1 VAKGIERIL
10 LNGLSKVN
18 YKDKSTHT
26 AVCRKV
32 ITCSNSTSIR
42 LILYTGYMRLVISIA
57 MVYFVVALFVCGPA
71 VGAASSTIPSAPVSP
86 TFTTASLQGSA
97 NQTLE
102 ATTMG
107 RVGEGL
113 QSPQNTFLGSPP
125 LSFHNSESGQINQGY
140 QTPLLGL
147 GTNLQ
152 TFSTQSS
159 EQRLPPTSNTHGS
172 QPAPDFGSDSSMM
185 THVSPLDTSVTSEPN
200 TPLLQPNLQQP
211 NNPLQQSSSQLLT
224 DPLLQPNLQQPNN
237 PLQQSSSQLLTD
249 PTVNENIASQYSG
262 SILQQASVLP
272 PLSTTFPP
280 TLYPPVS
287 TIQPFGNIP
296 TGSTGYPYPYAPLG
310 NTGATGAT
318 AGAVGKTSEIIS
330 PWFPSLPAMYCGGT
344 FVLTIEGMPRGYD
357 NKDAKIEPSD
367 HHNYEDKD
375 SKYQNSK
382 DRRLLALQINSDN
395 SRIFTDEDAIFGQIF
410 QGKNNID
417 QNKGNDFDIKSIFND
432 CQVVTYSSD

>member
-1 VAKGIERIL
+1 
-10 LNGLSKVN
+10 
-18 YKDKSTHT
+18 
-26 AVCRKV
+26 
-32 ITCSNSTSIR
+32 
-42 LILYTGYMRLVISIA
+42 
-57 MVYFVVALFVCGPA
+57 MVYFVVVLFVCGPA
-71 VGAASSTIPSAPVSP
+71 VGAASSTIPSAPLSP
-86 TFTTASLQGSA
+86 TFTPASPQGSA

-102 ATTMG
+102 STTMG
-107 RVGEGL
+107 KVGEGL
-113 QSPQNTFLGSPP
+113 QSPQNTFLGSPQ
-125 LSFHNSESGQINQGY
+125 LSFHNPESGQINQGY

-159 EQRLPPTSNTHGS
+159 EQRLPPISNNHGS
-172 QPAPDFGSDSSMM
+172 EPAPDFGSDSSMM
-185 THVSPLDTSVTSEPN
+185 THVSSLDTSVASEPN
-200 TPLLQPNLQQP
+200 TPLLQPNLQHPNNPPQQSSSQLLTDPLLQPNLQQP

-272 PLSTTFPP
+272 PLTTSFPP

-318 AGAVGKTSEIIS
+318 AGAAGKTSEIIS

-357 NKDAKIEPSD
+357 NKDVKIEPSD
-367 HHNYEDKD
+367 HRNYEDKD